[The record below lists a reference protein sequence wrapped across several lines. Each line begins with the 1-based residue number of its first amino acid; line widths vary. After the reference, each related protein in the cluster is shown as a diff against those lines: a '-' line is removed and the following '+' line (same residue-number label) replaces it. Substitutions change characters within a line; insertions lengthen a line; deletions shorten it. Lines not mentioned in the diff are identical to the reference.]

1 MNGNGKPPTA
11 EDILQ
16 LLARLYADQMGVK
29 VTVEVV
35 DGERRESHDRE
46 RQACV

>member
-1 MNGNGKPPTA
+1 MNGNGKPPTS

-29 VTVEVV
+29 VKVEIV
-35 DGERRESHDRE
+35 DGRRTEHDRQQ
-46 RQACV
+46 QACL